1 MKIPFL
7 DAYLRYRTRTAV
19 RNGMRGYRLLKDSGR
34 LAFVFELKEEIT
46 NTPLFTRRDEGRFSF
61 FGAAAAEAELVT
73 RQFLLTRV
81 LSYDFNKKILAALGN
96 GTRRVTHPLPRP
108 WRKVLEQHGFRAD
121 TNGNHFLWI
130 GYLLLYWLFGAKI
143 IFSFLFEG
151 VKSIIR
157 GTYPKACDYAYFDS
171 LSAANLPP
179 AGVSSSQDIF
189 HWYHQWPNRASH
201 IDRLCHGIP
210 KALDTSVDVIPVVS
224 VPSAIPVL
232 ASVKKI
238 GLFAVWSIRA
248 ASQGLAGL
256 ITGDYHYALLLSE
269 AAKAAKL
276 RLADPKTVA
285 RDYLFHNAHWIYRP
299 LWTYDAEQA
308 GARILFYFYSTN
320 IEGFKLPRQKQIQ
333 ANSWQIA
340 SWPHYLVWDR
350 WQADFIRNTVSRE
363 KKIEVTGPIWFS
375 QGMAAAL
382 PVTENY
388 VVVFD
393 INPLRDARYYM
404 FAEPVEYLV
413 PAVVNH
419 FLLDIYAASSD
430 LGLHM
435 VLKRKR
441 DIGNLLH
448 VSYKKIL
455 DQLASQKNFSLINM
469 ETSVIQLVEVSS
481 MVISL
486 PFTSTALIGRELGKP
501 SCYYDPSGL
510 VQADDPA
517 AHGIPVLSGPSALA
531 KWMKEMI
538 AASEHSSPAKEIRP

>member
-1 MKIPFL
+1 MKLPFI
-7 DAYLRYRTRTAV
+7 DAYFRARARAAV
-19 RNGMRGYRLLKDSGR
+19 RNGLRGYRLLKDTGR
-34 LAFVFELKEEIT
+34 LSFIFEMKEEIT
-46 NTPLFTRRDEGRFSF
+46 NTPLFTGPTQTSSSF

-73 RQFLLTRV
+73 RQFLITRV

-96 GTRRVTHPLPRP
+96 GTRQVAHPLPLP
-108 WRKVLEQHGFRAD
+108 WRKVLEKHGFSAD
-121 TNGNHFLWI
+121 TGRNHFLWL

-151 VKSIIR
+151 VKSIIQ

-179 AGVSSSQDIF
+179 AGVSNSQDIF
-189 HWYHQWPNRASH
+189 HWYHQWPNRTAH
-201 IDRLCHGIP
+201 IDRLCHSIP

-232 ASVKKI
+232 ASLKKM

-248 ASQGLAGL
+248 ALQGLAGL
-256 ITGDYHYALLLSE
+256 FTGDYRYALLLSE
-269 AAKAAKL
+269 AAKATKL

-299 LWTYDAEQA
+299 LWTYDAEKA
-308 GARILFYFYSTN
+308 GSRILFYFYSTN
-320 IEGFKLPRQKQIQ
+320 IEGFRRPQEKQIQ

-340 SWPHYLVWDR
+340 SWPDYLVWDH
-350 WQADFIRNTVSRE
+350 WQADFIRNTVIR
-363 KKIEVTGPIWFS
+363 KKNIEVTGCIWFS
-375 QGMAAAL
+375 QGVMTNL
-382 PVTENY
+382 PVNEKR

-419 FLLDIYAASSD
+419 FLQDIYAVSNE
-430 LGLHM
+430 LGLTM

-448 VSYKKIL
+448 TRYKAVL
-455 DQLASQKNFSLINM
+455 DQLAGQENFRMINM
-469 ETSVIQLVEVSS
+469 ETSVIQLIDASLI
-481 MVISL
+481 VISL

-517 AHGIPVLSGPSALA
+517 AHGIPVLSGQEALA
-531 KWMKEMI
+531 KWMKDVLQTNELQSQN
-538 AASEHSSPAKEIRP
+538 AN